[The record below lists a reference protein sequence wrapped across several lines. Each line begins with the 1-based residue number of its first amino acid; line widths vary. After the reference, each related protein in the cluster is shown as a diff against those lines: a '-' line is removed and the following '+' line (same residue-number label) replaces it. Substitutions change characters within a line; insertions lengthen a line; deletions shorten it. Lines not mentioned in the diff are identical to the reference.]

1 MPNQWMDE
9 IVKLYDLYYN
19 DKLTNIQLTN
29 KVEQV
34 MTQYKQEFKQYD
46 DALTADMV
54 EMEGYVQS

>member
-1 MPNQWMDE
+1 MPNQWMDQ

-29 KVEQV
+29 KIEQV